1 MARAALKPI
10 FDRLNGAST
19 YHPFTASTFSDW
31 ALEAGDTITVKR
43 DGKSYT
49 SPVHSSTIKWAGQQT
64 VNVESTGDK
73 ERGAVARMS
82 ASNYAYS
89 SGGGNSYRTGARR
102 QAIVEGQLE
111 ETDERI
117 TQRVNN
123 FEEQVGTRF
132 EQTERS
138 VGMSVGRLKYSKVA
152 HYSSK
157 SKFPT
162 TGKYDTL
169 YVADD
174 TGQSYAWI
182 NPPGIYYI
190 VTPNG
195 DGDANYLKVGEIAI
209 AFNEQTGKTE
219 AKLDANVIYAGKN
232 SKGKL
237 VSLADLEL
245 PEWMGATDEGIVAL
259 QGNFKTLNAS
269 VANLDKVVAKALTT
283 EDLTARIGGITRLGV
298 QHLAASGSI
307 SVKAGNMYYAVERSV
322 SEVQISQNGN
332 LYTLQY
338 KKWGDSKWNDA
349 GNFNRAITDHKWTWS
364 NGKLVFTASPQNQNF
379 EYTPLLRLNGAGG
392 NSFSAEIYEAVSSG
406 TATRKSVAG
415 YVREVVNGSSS
426 RVNVCK
432 NSNGSGVFAG
442 VSTRNTYNAGYRVTQ
457 SQVSGSIYGN
467 PVPTSAGSSVVS
479 GRQHIG
485 TGTRPTVSSYV
496 RIDLYVHGSTI
507 PCYIIL
513 N

>member
-31 ALEAGDTITVKR
+31 ALEAGDTITVTR

-49 SPVHSSTIKWAGQQT
+49 GPVHSSTIKWAGQQT
-64 VNVESTGDK
+64 VSVESTGDK

-111 ETDERI
+111 KTDERI

-123 FEEQVGTRF
+123 FEERVGTRF

-182 NPPGIYYI
+182 NPPGIYYV
-190 VTPNG
+190 VTPTG

-219 AKLDANVIYAGKN
+219 AKLDANVIYAGKKN
-232 SKGKL
+232 GKL

-322 SEVQISQNGN
+322 SEVQISKNGN

-364 NGKLVFTASPQNQNF
+364 NGKLVFTASPQDQSF

-392 NSFSAEIYEAVSSG
+392 NSFSAEIYEVVASG
-406 TATRKSVAG
+406 TATKKSVAG

-426 RVNVCK
+426 KVKVCR
-432 NSNGSGVFAG
+432 NSDGSGEFAS
-442 VSTRNTYNAGYRVTQ
+442 VSTKNTYNAGYAVTKN
-457 SQVSGSIYGN
+457 QVSGSINGQ
-467 PVPTSAGSSVVS
+467 PRPTSGGSSVVS
-479 GRQHIG
+479 GRQPIG
-485 TGTRPTVSSYV
+485 TGSIPTVSSYIF
-496 RIDLYVHGSTI
+496 IDLYVHGYTI
-507 PCYIIL
+507 PCYITL
-513 N
+513 T

>member
-19 YHPFTASTFSDW
+19 YHPFTANTFSDW
-31 ALEAGDTITVKR
+31 ALEAGDTITVTR

-49 SPVHSSTIKWAGQQT
+49 GPVHSSTIKWAGQQT

-111 ETDERI
+111 KTDERI

-307 SVKAGNMYYAVERSV
+307 SVKAGNMYYAVERSI

-338 KKWGDSKWNDA
+338 KKWGDSNWNNA
-349 GNFNRAITDHKWTWS
+349 PGNFNRAITDHKWTWS

-432 NSNGSGVFAG
+432 NSDGSGVFAS
-442 VSTRNTYNAGYRVTQ
+442 VSTSKTYNAGYAV
-457 SQVSGSIYGN
+457 SSGQVSGSVTGM
-467 PVPTSAGSSVVS
+467 VATSAGTGPIS
-479 GRQHIG
+479 GRRSLG
-485 TGTRPTVSSYV
+485 SYNRPSASSYALISV
-496 RIDLYVHGSTI
+496 KVHGYSI
-507 PCYIIL
+507 PCYITL

>member
-111 ETDERI
+111 KTDERI

-182 NPPGIYYI
+182 NPPGIYYV
-190 VTPNG
+190 VTPTG

-219 AKLDANVIYAGKN
+219 TKLDANVIYAGKN

-245 PEWMGATDEGIVAL
+245 PVWMGATDEGIVAL
-259 QGNFKTLNAS
+259 QGNFGKLNAKVADIEKITAKAITTDNFSALRTLVSQGTFTSIDAETIYIRPVSGMGRLS
-269 VANLDKVVAKALTT
+269 VANGFNAVQASTKDNVSTLTFIRFNGKT
-283 EDLTARIGGITRLGV
+283 E
-298 QHLAASGSI
+298 
-307 SVKAGNMYYAVERSV
+307 SV
-322 SEVQISQNGN
+322 
-332 LYTLQY
+332 
-338 KKWGDSKWNDA
+338 
-349 GNFNRAITDHKWTWS
+349 NFSRAITGHKWTWS
-364 NGKLVFTASPQNQNF
+364 NGKLVFTASPQDQSF

-392 NSFSAEIYEAVSSG
+392 NSFSAELYEAVSSG

-432 NSNGSGVFAG
+432 NSDGSGVFAG